1 MDCIEYILKSKMIG
15 PVCMFLLAISV
26 PFDVSAAQRPA
37 FYYKAIVERQFPRLQ
52 AVSRN
57 QIELVALKQ
66 ELPPEEWRRVGSNPG
81 LLVLDLDRDGL
92 EDFAVI
98 TKERG
103 AASEEISI
111 RLVACLQK
119 KRNVYRCSILA
130 SERAGVPIWRYLDR
144 FTVSP
149 GEDCPQ
155 DFPMGKAAI
164 GYFPT
169 LGNVFSV
176 FGFNRASGK
185 YIKCQL
191 GD

>member
-1 MDCIEYILKSKMIG
+1 MDCIEYILKSIMIG
-15 PVCMFLLAISV
+15 PACMFLLAMAA
-26 PFDVSAAQRPA
+26 PFNVSADPRPT
-37 FYYKAIVERQFPRLQ
+37 FFKAVAEKQFPQLEV
-52 AVSRN
+52 VSRN
-57 QIELVALKQ
+57 QMELAALKQ
-66 ELPPEEWRRVGSNPG
+66 ELPPEEWRRVNLNPG
-81 LLVLDLDRDGL
+81 LLILDLDRDGL

-103 AASEEISI
+103 AASKEISI
-111 RLVACLQK
+111 KLVACLQK
-119 KRNVYRCSILA
+119 KRNVYKCSILA
-130 SERAGVPIWRYLDR
+130 SERVGVPIWRYLDR
-144 FTVSP
+144 FTISP

-155 DFPMGKAAI
+155 GFPIGKTVL

-185 YIKCQL
+185 YITCQL